1 MPKVLASYKNR
12 KKMLNFQSVTNSEPQ
27 IRSSPALRMVGN
39 STVFQ
44 KRISSL
50 LEHSAVPFPTY
61 QIAKEASKS
70 FLSGQKVY
78 AWVRPAHLRA
88 KWLILEET
96 MPLLLVDQRDV
107 SKRMS
112 SLRIPF
118 DKRKVQHSGP
128 IVCEAAWDA
137 QDHILWIW
145 DVIVWQKQT
154 VWNTMSY
161 SQRWSIIK
169 EIAGSI
175 LQRGGADAEVRV
187 PTWKCAAD
195 MSRVE
200 TLDPATSVEFQPER
214 AGQRRHLYLVKDD
227 SVKTVAQ
234 THAERKM
241 VAEGGPKQTLVC
253 HRCKGAH
260 WTRDCPQRGG
270 GRKMSE
276 SSDVPVAPAIH
287 VPSPVAK
294 HENIIIP
301 HLPPLPASP
310 PVEAIDTTVVVPLV
324 ALPPAQQTPDRNIHV
339 AVLRRDTVSK
349 LPDTYRLTLILDNT
363 DAGLAAIRSLE
374 LSMKIRDLLKTRAE
388 IKVDVQWYEP
398 FHKYEVK
405 KIHS

>member
-1 MPKVLASYKNR
+1 
-12 KKMLNFQSVTNSEPQ
+12 MLNFQSVTNSEPQ
-27 IRSSPALRMVGN
+27 IRSNPALRIVSN

-50 LEHSAVPFPTY
+50 LEHSAAPFPTY
-61 QIAKEASKS
+61 QIAKDASKS
-70 FLSGQKVY
+70 ILGTQKVY

-88 KWLILEET
+88 KWLVLEET
-96 MPLLLVDQRDV
+96 MPLLLIDQRDM
-107 SKRMS
+107 SKRMA

-154 VWNTMSY
+154 VWNTMPY
-161 SQRWSIIK
+161 SQRWSIVK

-175 LQRGGADAEVRV
+175 IQKGGGADAEVRV
-187 PTWKCAAD
+187 PTWKSAVE

-227 SVKTVAQ
+227 SVKVVAQ

-253 HRCKGAH
+253 QRCKGAH

-276 SSDVPVAPAIH
+276 SSDVPAAPN
-287 VPSPVAK
+287 VSVTPVVTK
-294 HENIIIP
+294 QENILVP

-310 PVEAIDTTVVVPLV
+310 PVEAIAEPAVVPLV
-324 ALPPAQQTPDRNIHV
+324 VLPPAQKTPDRNIHV
-339 AVLRRDTVSK
+339 AVLRRDTLSK
-349 LPDTYRLTLILDNT
+349 LPDTYRLTLLLDNT

-374 LSMKIRDLLKTRAE
+374 LSMKIRDMLKTHTE